1 MALFAVAVVA
11 AGCRSDG
18 LNATLAAGLPSSTTT
33 TAAVATTEAAI
44 STVASAQPPTTR
56 PAATTTAAAPKTA
69 TTPPTTAAPAA
80 PVAAPADTRRVHEQ
94 AWAPFA
100 EVGGVTLLHPS
111 SRVELIG
118 YHESNLDGARQM
130 EPVGTSAPVF
140 TLEGRDRDTGNRT
153 AADIVVDPASEIRA
167 PVSGKVLYSGT
178 YVLYCKYSDD
188 FLIIEP
194 DSHPGWEVKVLHI
207 DGVRVRPGARVI
219 AGQTVIAPRA
229 TVLPFAS
236 QVEEMATTPPWPH
249 VHVEVDDPTIPDRP
263 TGGGC

>member
-1 MALFAVAVVA
+1 MVAVLT

-18 LNATLAAGLPSSTTT
+18 STATLAAGSPSTST
-33 TAAVATTEAAI
+33 TAAVATTETPTTAAPA
-44 STVASAQPPTTR
+44 STQPATTR
-56 PAATTTAAAPKTA
+56 PAATTTAAPTTTA
-69 TTPPTTAAPAA
+69 TTAAAAAAPAA
-80 PVAAPADTRRVHEQ
+80 APTPRRVHEQ
-94 AWAPFA
+94 AYTPFA
-100 EVGGVTLLHPS
+100 EVGGVTLQHPS

-130 EPVGTSAPVF
+130 EPVATSAPVQI
-140 TLEGRDRDTGNRT
+140 LEGRERDTGNRT
-153 AADIVVDPASEIRA
+153 AADIVVDPESEIRA

-207 DGVRVRPGARVI
+207 DGVRVRPGARVT

-229 TVLPFAS
+229 TVLPFPS
-236 QVEEMATTPPWPH
+236 QVEEVAAIPPWPH

-263 TGGGC
+263 TPGGGC